1 MRVRGCGVAG
11 RLWRQPLDP
20 AVGLLG
26 FPLKHPCCTDHMP
39 LRVPMAAAVAAAAA
53 AASGTAGVDP
63 TPPSPS
69 SSAIVDGKLHVNG
82 ERFFPVGFY
91 VHALNDTDW
100 AYLAR
105 AGYNT
110 ALTCEPPPHPRPHA
124 SVVKRRG
131 PLPLALHKGQR
142 SSGAAPP
149 RP

>member
-1 MRVRGCGVAG
+1 
-11 RLWRQPLDP
+11 
-20 AVGLLG
+20 
-26 FPLKHPCCTDHMP
+26 MP
-39 LRVPMAAAVAAAAA
+39 LRTPVVAAMAAAAA
-53 AASGTAGVDP
+53 AAAGTAGDLAVAVDP
-63 TPPSPS
+63 RPRVDAS
-69 SSAIVDGKLHVNG
+69 STSAIVGGKLHVNG

>member
-1 MRVRGCGVAG
+1 
-11 RLWRQPLDP
+11 
-20 AVGLLG
+20 
-26 FPLKHPCCTDHMP
+26 MP

-53 AASGTAGVDP
+53 AAAGTAGDLPLAVDP
-63 TPPSPS
+63 TPSPS

-131 PLPLALHKGQR
+131 PPPLALHKGQR

>member
-1 MRVRGCGVAG
+1 M
-11 RLWRQPLDP
+11 LWRNY
-20 AVGLLG
+20 
-26 FPLKHPCCTDHMP
+26 
-39 LRVPMAAAVAAAAA
+39 MAAAVAAAAA
-53 AASGTAGVDP
+53 AAGTAGVDP
-63 TPPSPS
+63 TPPS
-69 SSAIVDGKLHVNG
+69 SSAIVGGKLHVNG

-124 SVVKRRG
+124 SVVKRG

-142 SSGAAPP
+142 SCGAAPP
-149 RP
+149 HP